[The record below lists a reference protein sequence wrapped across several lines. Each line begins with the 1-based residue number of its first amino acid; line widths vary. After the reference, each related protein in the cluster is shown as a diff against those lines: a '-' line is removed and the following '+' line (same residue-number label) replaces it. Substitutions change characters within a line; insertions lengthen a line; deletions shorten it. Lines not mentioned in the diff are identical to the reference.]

1 MILNPGGG
9 SLSLTVTHIGQT
21 KDRQLNIKYLAFMR
35 DNFKLLLRMFAS
47 PEWLFMRLQEQVA
60 TVFLPGFASAST
72 AALME
77 FLRKGEVSVAHF
89 LTLPD
94 TS

>member
-1 MILNPGGG
+1 
-9 SLSLTVTHIGQT
+9 
-21 KDRQLNIKYLAFMR
+21 
-35 DNFKLLLRMFAS
+35 MFAS